1 MHLFQLL
8 DADLGVVLR
17 GAQLVVAEE
26 LLDEP
31 DIRPAFEHQ
40 GGAGVAQQVARAALA
55 DVGGIDV
62 VADELGEVVGSRFF
76 FTPPSLLDAAP
87 AAGATITAAS
97 SIKAASRS
105 AEVWQRSLRS
115 RNPRQTLPRYQTCK
129 LSHAGLN
136 APNRESADWQS
147 GTFRG

>member
-1 MHLFQLL
+1 
-8 DADLGVVLR
+8 
-17 GAQLVVAEE
+17 
-26 LLDEP
+26 
-31 DIRPAFEHQ
+31 
-40 GGAGVAQQVARAALA
+40 VAQQVARAALA

-62 VADELGEVVGSRFF
+62 VADELGEV
-76 FTPPSLLDAAP
+76 LDAAP